1 MKELN
6 NIVIFFGLACF
17 LLIST
22 QENDFGAVMKRLL
35 VFSIVFIVILVV
47 NSFADAAVKIRDLA
61 RVEGIRDNQLFGY
74 GLVVGLNGSGDKTG
88 TEFTIQSLVN
98 MLDRM
103 GITVSQNNVKVK
115 NVAAV
120 MVTAKLPPFS
130 KAGNKID
137 ITVSSIGDAKSL
149 EGGTLLLTPLSAANG
164 QIYAV
169 AQGPLSVGG
178 MNVAAAGAGV
188 VKNHPTVGMIPDG
201 AIVEK
206 EIPFNLERE
215 YFILA
220 FGNLGIADIVQSK
233 AAINSFLG
241 TPIATILTPTT
252 VRVDVPEEF
261 RENFYDFMSSL
272 LNIEI
277 QPETFARVIVDERTG
292 TIVMGSDVRI
302 STVAVAHG
310 NLTITI
316 TNSVEVSQPNP
327 LSLGQTVVTE
337 NTQIQVAEE
346 KSKLMIVPDGVT
358 ISDLVK
364 ALNAIGVT
372 PRDLISIL
380 QAIKAAGALH
390 ADLELM

>member
-1 MKELN
+1 MKRS
-6 NIVIFFGLACF
+6 VIFIATLIC
-17 LLIST
+17 LLS
-22 QENDFGAVMKRLL
+22 A
-35 VFSIVFIVILVV
+35 
-47 NSFADAAVKIRDLA
+47 SFTAEASVKIRDLA
-61 RVEGIRDNQLFGY
+61 QVEGIRDNQLFGY

-103 GITVSQNNVKVK
+103 GITVNQNNVKVK

-120 MVTAKLPPFS
+120 MVTAKLPPFAKS
-130 KAGNKID
+130 GNKID

-164 QIYAV
+164 QTYAV

-178 MNVAAAGAGV
+178 MNVSAAGVGV
-188 VKNHPTVGMIPDG
+188 TKNHPTVGMIPNG

-206 EIPFNLERE
+206 EVPFNLDND
-215 YFILA
+215 YFNLA
-220 FGNLGIADIVQSK
+220 FGNLGVADIVQAKS
-233 AAINSFLG
+233 AINSFIG
-241 TPIATILTPTT
+241 TAVATILTPTT
-252 VRVDVPEEF
+252 IRIDVPEEY
-261 RENFYDFMSSL
+261 RANFYDFMSNL

-316 TNSVEVSQPNP
+316 TNQVEISQPNP
-327 LSLGQTVVTE
+327 LSLGQTVTATNTE
-337 NTQIQVAEE
+337 VNVAEE
-346 KSKLMIVPDGVT
+346 KSKLMIVPDGVS

-380 QAIKAAGALH
+380 QAIKSAGALH
-390 ADLELM
+390 ADLEVM